1 MVSFIQQLSIMAI
14 PLLLAVIIH
23 EVAHGWVAEK
33 LGDPTARLS
42 GRLTF
47 NPLPHIDPIGSVLI
61 PAVLI
66 LIHSPFLFGY
76 AKPVPVNFHNLRRPK
91 QDMVWVAA
99 AGAAANLLLAFGFS
113 LLLRGL
119 IVSDALWGIPSLR
132 YVLQPLLLMLRFG
145 VVINCTLAV
154 FNLIPLPPL
163 DGGRILTGLLPW
175 KAAYSYS
182 KLEPY
187 GFFILLGLLLTRLLD
202 WIVGPPMAFLLRL
215 FLGETLLM

>member
-1 MVSFIQQLSIMAI
+1 
-14 PLLLAVIIH
+14 
-23 EVAHGWVAEK
+23 
-33 LGDPTARLS
+33 
-42 GRLTF
+42 
-47 NPLPHIDPIGSVLI
+47 
-61 PAVLI
+61 
-66 LIHSPFLFGY
+66 
-76 AKPVPVNFHNLRRPK
+76 VNFHNLRRPK

-145 VVINCTLAV
+145 VVINCALAV